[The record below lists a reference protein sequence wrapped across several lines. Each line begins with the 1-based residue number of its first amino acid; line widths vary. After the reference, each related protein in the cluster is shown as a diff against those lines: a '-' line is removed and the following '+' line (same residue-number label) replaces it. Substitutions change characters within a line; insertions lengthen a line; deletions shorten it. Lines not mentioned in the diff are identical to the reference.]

1 MNDFTILIIEDDTSI
16 QNFIRLSLKAKG
28 YKPIVAENGFTGL
41 SLWKANHPD
50 IILLD
55 LGLPDIDGIEILQQ
69 IRRESQIPVIVIS
82 ARGQEREKV
91 TALDMGADDYITK
104 PFSIEEL
111 TARIRVALRHYKPA
125 EVKAEEF
132 TLDHL
137 HVDFEKRHVYIRGE
151 EVHLTPIEYKML
163 VLLINNR
170 GKVITHRTIQQEV
183 WGYPTSD
190 DYQSLR
196 VFMANIRRKLEDD
209 TSMPRF
215 ITTEVGVGYRFS
227 DE

>member
-1 MNDFTILIIEDDTSI
+1 MNDQTILIIEDDASI

-28 YKPIVAENGFTGL
+28 YKPIIAENGFTGL
-41 SLWKANHPD
+41 SLWKANNPE

-55 LGLPDIDGIEILQQ
+55 LGLPDIDGIEILEQ
-69 IRRESQIPVIVIS
+69 IRRESEIPVIIIS

-91 TALDMGADDYITK
+91 SALDAGADDYITK

-111 TARIRVALRHYKPA
+111 LARIRVAIRHYKPA
-125 EVKAEEF
+125 EAKAAEF
-132 TLDHL
+132 ALDKL
-137 HVDFEKRHVYIRGE
+137 HVDFEKRHIFVRNE

-170 GKVITHRTIQQEV
+170 GKVMTHRAIQQEV
-183 WGYPTSD
+183 WGYPTAD

-209 TSMPRF
+209 TSMPRY